1 MKGME
6 DNEKELL
13 LQRFAEVN
21 RKLKLAQE
29 QLDIANK
36 KIKCPGLAGFVRP
49 FVPVPEQKVRNVRP
63 VEFEIVEITAD
74 VAL

>member
-36 KIKCPGLAGFVRP
+36 KIKEYEEKA
-49 FVPVPEQKVRNVRP
+49 QKAEKASKMKPDHRKQQPASGKSRQ
-63 VEFEIVEITAD
+63 
-74 VAL
+74 